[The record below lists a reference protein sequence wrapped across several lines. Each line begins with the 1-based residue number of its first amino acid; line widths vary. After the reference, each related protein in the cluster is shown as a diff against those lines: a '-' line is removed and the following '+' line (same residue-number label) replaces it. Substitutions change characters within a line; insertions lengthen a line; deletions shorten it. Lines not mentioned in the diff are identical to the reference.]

1 MSKNKK
7 IYRKVIAYLSGE
19 LSAKELE
26 EFEKLLREDP
36 ALDAMVEYVRSALE
50 AESADTESSM
60 AASAHRLLDRQL
72 NEAMKRTKSGLHAL
86 TTYDS
91 SLTRPSAGYRDIS
104 TDSRRLKFRSGES
117 TLSLT
122 AYLVG
127 YMSFE
132 LIGMLSEHDKPQSI
146 KVKLYRG
153 RHLLEEAAANKHGVF
168 RFERVESGHCTLKVY
183 VGRKLH
189 MTADL
194 DLQT

>member
-1 MSKNKK
+1 MSKDKE
-7 IYRKVIAYLSGE
+7 IYRRVIAYLAGE
-19 LSAKELE
+19 LSAKELK
-26 EFEKLLREDP
+26 EFEKRLSEDP
-36 ALDAMVEYVRSALE
+36 ALEAMIEYVRSAHE

-91 SLTRPSAGYRDIS
+91 SLARLSAGFRDIS

-117 TLSLT
+117 ILSLT
-122 AYLVG
+122 AYPVG
-127 YMSFE
+127 YESFE
-132 LIGMLSEHDKPQSI
+132 LIGMLSELDKPQSI

-153 RHLLEEAAANKHGVF
+153 SRLLEEVAANEHRVF
-168 RFERVESGHCTLKVY
+168 RFERVESGQCTLKVF

-194 DLQT
+194 DLQA